1 MLFQAGE
8 ACILE
13 AWRRRRK
20 AGVDSRFWRLE
31 GCIKVSCRSE
41 SNVRQRQPQAEGLVR
56 PLVAWCF
63 GVAEARFW
71 RLEGCNLELVSSR
84 ILPFR
89 KQR

>member
-1 MLFQAGE
+1 MLTQGFGG
-8 ACILE
+8 L
-13 AWRRRRK
+13 K
-20 AGVDSRFWRLE
+20 AASKFHV
-31 GCIKVSCRSE
+31 RSE